1 VVQKSKTIYLIG
13 YSGHG
18 RVLMDAAIAQGLKV
32 KGYFQDSESDQD
44 PFLLPYNGNESDCN
58 DDFFNQRSFILG
70 IGDNKIRSKVYHQ
83 VKNKNGAIET
93 ISHPNASISNLAVI
107 GEGCFLNAK
116 SIVHI
121 GAKIGVNTIVNT
133 GAIIEHDCKIG
144 AHVHIAPGATLCGN
158 VTVGEN
164 TFIGAGA
171 TIIQGISIGSNVK
184 VGAGSVVIS
193 DIPNN
198 VTSVGIPSKIIVQ

>member
-1 VVQKSKTIYLIG
+1 VVQKSKPIYLIG

-18 RVLMDAAIAQGLKV
+18 RVLMDAAIAQGFIV

-44 PFLLPYNGNESDCN
+44 PFLLPFMGNESNFN
-58 DDFFNQRSFILG
+58 DIFFNKRSFILG
-70 IGDNKIRSKVYHQ
+70 IGDNKLRSKVFKQ
-83 VKNKNGAIET
+83 VKNKKGLIET
-93 ISHPNASISNLAVI
+93 ILHPNASISNMAVI
-107 GEGCFLNAK
+107 DEGCFLNTK

-121 GAKIGVNTIVNT
+121 GAKIGANTIVNS
-133 GAIIEHDCKIG
+133 GAIIEHDCQIG
-144 AHVHIAPGATLCGN
+144 AHVHVAPGATLCGN
-158 VTVGEN
+158 VTVGDN

-171 TIIQGISIGSNVK
+171 TIIQGISIGSNVT

-198 VTSVGIPSKIIVQ
+198 VTVVGIPSKIIKK